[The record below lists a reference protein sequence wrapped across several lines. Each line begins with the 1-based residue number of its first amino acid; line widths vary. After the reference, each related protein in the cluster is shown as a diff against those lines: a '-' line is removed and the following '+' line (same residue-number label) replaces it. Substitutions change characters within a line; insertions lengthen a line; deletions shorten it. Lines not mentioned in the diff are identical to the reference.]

1 MMTLMTMMIAF
12 LWWGVALNQPDLDD
26 YEWLWMTVMRNSLCL
41 DNQPHL
47 QLTIFIHITR
57 WQLTQLHPQLMQ
69 LIQFTQLNATACKLM
84 QLCAI
89 PHATSYSF
97 TPSHAASHNFM
108 QPNATMQLDELNC
121 NGFIFSHIS
130 SPQPKS
136 SCWWSSATVVLLATS
151 SWEWFDNSSNIL
163 PWVLCRLKMM
173 TRKVRHFSLS
183 FFFTTSPAGIFE
195 GWLTYCGGSGGF
207 EANLGK

>member
-1 MMTLMTMMIAF
+1 MAFLWWGAVLLISLILMTMTMACLWRGAVCLLISLILMTLMTMMIAF

-89 PHATSYSF
+89 PHATSYIF
-97 TPSHAASHNFM
+97 TPSHPTQLHTTSCNLM
-108 QPNATMQLDELNC
+108 QQC
-121 NGFIFSHIS
+121 NLMNLI
-130 SPQPKS
+130 
-136 SCWWSSATVVLLATS
+136 ATVS
-151 SWEWFDNSSNIL
+151 YF
-163 PWVLCRLKMM
+163 
-173 TRKVRHFSLS
+173 H
-183 FFFTTSPAGIFE
+183 TSP
-195 GWLTYCGGSGGF
+195 LPSPKVLVGGHQP
-207 EANLGK
+207 LLCY